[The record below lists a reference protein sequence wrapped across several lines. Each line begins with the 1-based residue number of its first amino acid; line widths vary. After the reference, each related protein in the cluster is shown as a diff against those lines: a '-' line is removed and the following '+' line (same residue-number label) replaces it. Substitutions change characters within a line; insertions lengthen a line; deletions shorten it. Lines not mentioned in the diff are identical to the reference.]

1 MAFLDDLDADIQRAL
16 ARVLESTTRGDPA
29 PELSVAP
36 LLRLALKNE
45 LEASEIAARWMAS
58 EPDVDVKLA
67 LARQC
72 GDEAKHYRLIQ
83 ERLAALGVSLEG
95 WSPLQDGYSPMFRFL
110 ESLEG
115 TVPRVAAG
123 QFAREALASVR
134 NDAFIGFCE
143 TKGDPETAR
152 LYRETIQPDEAHH
165 HRMGRS
171 LLERLCRTDEDRAAA
186 RAAAACTLSLAE
198 ELQEIARLKK
208 GITRA
213 PGC

>member
-1 MAFLDDLDADIQRAL
+1 VAFLDELDADIQRAL
-16 ARVLESTTRGDPA
+16 ARVSESTTRGDPS
-29 PELSVAP
+29 PDLSIAA
-36 LLRLALKNE
+36 LLKLALKNE
-45 LEASEIAARWMAS
+45 LEASEIAARWMAT
-58 EPDVDVKLA
+58 EPEVEVKLA

-83 ERLAALGVSLEG
+83 DRLAALGASLDG
-95 WSPLQDGYSPMFRFL
+95 WSPLQEGYSPMFRFL

-143 TKGDPETAR
+143 ARGDAETAR
-152 LYRETIQPDEAHH
+152 LYRETIQPDELHH
-165 HRMGRS
+165 HRLGRS
-171 LLERLCRTDEDRAAA
+171 LLERFCRTDEDRAAA
-186 RAAAACTLSLAE
+186 RAAASRTLSLAE

>member
-1 MAFLDDLDADIQRAL
+1 VTFLEELDAEIQQAL
-16 ARVLESTTRGDPA
+16 TRVAESSSRGDPGPDLQVPA
-29 PELSVAP
+29 
-36 LLRLALKNE
+36 LLKLALKNE

-58 EPDVDVKLA
+58 EPEVDVKLA

-72 GDEAKHYRLIQ
+72 GDEARHYRLIQ
-83 ERLAALGVSLEG
+83 DRLAALGTSLEG
-95 WSPLQDGYSPMFRFL
+95 WSPLHDGYSPMFRFL

-123 QFAREALASVR
+123 QFAREALASAR
-134 NDAFIGFCE
+134 NGVFIGFCE
-143 TKGDPETAR
+143 ARGDMETAR
-152 LYRETIQPDEAHH
+152 LYRDTIQPDEGHH

-171 LLERLCRTDEDRAAA
+171 LLERLCRTDQDRAQA
-186 RAAAACTLSLAE
+186 RAAAARTLSLAE

-208 GITRA
+208 GISRA